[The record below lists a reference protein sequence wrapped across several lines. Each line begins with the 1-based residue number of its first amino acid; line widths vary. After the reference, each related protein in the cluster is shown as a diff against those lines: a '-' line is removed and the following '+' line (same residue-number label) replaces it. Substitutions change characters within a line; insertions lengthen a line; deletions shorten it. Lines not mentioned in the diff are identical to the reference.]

1 MHHLEVL
8 HRGEGVVEVVEQMF
22 PLPVLL
28 RPAKSLDMVLSPLL
42 STEEDVAITGLDAAL
57 QLVGDVSE
65 HR

>member
-57 QLVGDVSE
+57 QLLGDVSE

>member
-28 RPAKSLDMVLSPLL
+28 RPAKLLGMVLSPLL